1 MGRTGVKKPS
11 LDTRCSGENSE
22 WLFWES
28 KTGEKKHSW
37 RSRVSIPVPHA
48 CKARALP
55 FELHPQGCRH
65 DQRGSGEIP
74 HSGTLGRFL
83 PTEKQKGPTWTRFEP
98 ARSIRTL
105 CIKRKAPTACSCE
118 NLEAWTH
125 AVQGLR
131 KCRERIRK
139 IWSMGVSIPLPADC
153 EPTALPSELIPLD
166 HIGPF
171 EVTAV
176 PNRCFIISAR
186 SRRCGE
192 RELKKRIE
200 NKPISYIRSTRIGR
214 RWCR

>member
-1 MGRTGVKKPS
+1 MHSAADRNPRHR
-11 LDTRCSGENSE
+11 RCSR
-22 WLFWES
+22 WWERMAFLGDQKPRKKNIVGGAGYRSLCLMHAKHALYHLSYTPKVVDMINGGLERSHIQGHLDASCQQKS
-28 KTGEKKHSW
+28 KKG
-37 RSRVSIPVPHA
+37 RR
-48 CKARALP
+48 
-55 FELHPQGCRH
+55 G
-65 DQRGSGEIP
+65 RGSNP
-74 HSGTLGRFL
+74 RV
-83 PTEKQKGPTWTRFEP
+83 
-98 ARSIRTL
+98 RS

-200 NKPISYIRSTRIGR
+200 NKPISYMRSTRIGR
-214 RWCR
+214 R